1 MSHEIDRRMV
11 LGAAGA
17 AVVTGVLGGG
27 ALAQAPATPPKIIAV
42 NTSLRAGKTT
52 AAALTLCLEA
62 AKEMNPALETEL
74 IELAGLSLPPQV
86 VVGTPL
92 REGET
97 DDFPAVAEK
106 LRDPAVV
113 GLIVGSPVYFN
124 NMSGLCKTFV
134 DRCIEFRK
142 NGFELRNKVF
152 GALAVG
158 AARNGGQE
166 LTLSAIQAGFMGQDV
181 IVVGDGK
188 PSGRIGATLWNQN
201 DSIAQDEFGIGT
213 AKGLG
218 RRVAELAGMLHI

>member
-1 MSHEIDRRMV
+1 MPHEFDRRK
-11 LGAAGA
+11 LLRAAGA
-17 AVVTGVLGGG
+17 TAITGALARG
-27 ALAQAPATPPKIIAV
+27 ALAQAPAPPGKIIAV

-52 AAALTLCLEA
+52 AAGLNLCLEA
-62 AKEMNPALETEL
+62 AREVNPALETEL
-74 IELAGLSLPPQV
+74 IELAGLNLPAQV
-86 VVGTPL
+86 LVGEAL

-97 DDFPAVAEK
+97 DDFPVVAER
-106 LRDPAVV
+106 LRDPAVA

-124 NMSGLCKTFV
+124 NMSGLCKTFI
-134 DRCIEFRK
+134 DRCMAFRK
-142 NGFELRNKVF
+142 NRFELRNKVF

-181 IVVGDGK
+181 IVVGDGQ

-201 DSIAQDEFGIGT
+201 DSIAQDEFGIDT